1 MPRGLCTPLGHGKR
15 NGGPGF
21 LQGRHSAFPPE
32 KRLLAVMSRKDGF
45 SGAFH
50 ATKKRRGESLQRF
63 WQCRR
68 FGVVPHQVE
77 TMRDAFIARR
87 DYILMEHLQVVEGGR
102 QQWHI
107 QRDGEGGY
115 IFQAVSRDPAK
126 ARATVNDLLRASNLP
141 FHAEGDAATAYLHVP
156 ASQVRAFAAAMSE
169 ANVITYKEAHR

>member
-21 LQGRHSAFPPE
+21 LQGR
-32 KRLLAVMSRKDGF
+32 
-45 SGAFH
+45 
-50 ATKKRRGESLQRF
+50 
-63 WQCRR
+63 
-68 FGVVPHQVE
+68 
-77 TMRDAFIARR
+77 
-87 DYILMEHLQVVEGGR
+87 

-115 IFQAVSRDPAK
+115 IFQAVSGDPAK

-169 ANVITYKEAHR
+169 ANVIAYKEAHR